1 MDRIFNYH
9 IKLTPM
15 PEKDPTTYS
24 MITYLWVIGLSTI
37 GGFVSFMRKV
47 REGNAKF
54 INITEL
60 IGEIVTAGF
69 AGVLTFWLCEAADM
83 APLVSAAMVG
93 VSGHMGSRVIMQ
105 LEVWLSKKL
114 PESNS

>member
-1 MDRIFNYH
+1 
-9 IKLTPM
+9 M

-69 AGVLTFWLCEAADM
+69 AGVLTFWLCEAADI

-114 PESNS
+114 PESNN